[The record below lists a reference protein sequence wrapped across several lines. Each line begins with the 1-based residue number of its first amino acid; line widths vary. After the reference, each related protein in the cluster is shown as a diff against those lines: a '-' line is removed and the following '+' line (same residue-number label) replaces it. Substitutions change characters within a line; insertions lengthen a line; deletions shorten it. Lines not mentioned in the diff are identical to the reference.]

1 LMGLRNDHP
10 STRPRSPD
18 RSWRW
23 IQGMY
28 WRPDPIGPP
37 TPNRNAG
44 SICASAPPSRPA
56 QRPYAESQ
64 PADRNPRPIVRSL
77 PSPGTTAQENL
88 CRPATTRGEPHRH
101 DRRSSRPRSR
111 NQRLRTGLC
120 FRNRSYQL
128 LGQLHRLSTSAR
140 RRASV
145 QRPPMI
151 ASPARFTT
159 ASLRSRACLRP

>member
-1 LMGLRNDHP
+1 
-10 STRPRSPD
+10 
-18 RSWRW
+18 
-23 IQGMY
+23 MY

-44 SICASAPPSRPA
+44 SICASARRLA
-56 QRPYAESQ
+56 QHNARTQSHNPQTGTLGQSCGRFPVLAQLRKKICAARRRLAENLTATIAVV
-64 PADRNPRPIVRSL
+64 ADRA
-77 PSPGTTAQENL
+77 PG
-88 CRPATTRGEPHRH
+88 
-101 DRRSSRPRSR
+101 

-128 LGQLHRLSTSAR
+128 LGQLHPALDKRSAR
-140 RRASV
+140 VSV